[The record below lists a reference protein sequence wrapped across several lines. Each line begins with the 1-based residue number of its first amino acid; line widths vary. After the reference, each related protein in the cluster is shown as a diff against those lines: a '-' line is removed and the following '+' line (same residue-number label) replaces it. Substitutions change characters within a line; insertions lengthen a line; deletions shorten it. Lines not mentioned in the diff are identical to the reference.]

1 MISQIF
7 LNSLRR
13 GYIRLPDCSM
23 IILDEC
29 HHCSGEHPYAGIM
42 KEFYFDKPKYFDLK
56 NKEVRMPIIMGLTA
70 SPVAQATFNKDQL
83 VRDLKDLAE
92 HLDSQYTFYEI
103 EKLRNETDIQIVE
116 TVET

>member
-1 MISQIF
+1 MTRRKKIENELTAKKEILAQFKRSSVIVMISQIF

-23 IILDEC
+23 IVLDEC

-56 NKEVRMPIIMGLTA
+56 GKEYSMPVIMGLTA
-70 SPVAQATFNKDQL
+70 SPVAQPTFNKDEL
-83 VRDLKDLAE
+83 VR
-92 HLDSQYTFYEI
+92 
-103 EKLRNETDIQIVE
+103 
-116 TVET
+116 